1 MEIRISGLQWPVRW
15 KCDRF
20 APDTQQMFADA
31 GDDGVFFC
39 QRKLFCQNL
48 HRNAPFYKLFELSI
62 SVSREK
68 SVSGQGLLENAGA
81 APIQP

>member
-31 GDDGVFFC
+31 GDDGGYS
-39 QRKLFCQNL
+39 RNGLFDC
-48 HRNAPFYKLFELSI
+48 
-62 SVSREK
+62 
-68 SVSGQGLLENAGA
+68 
-81 APIQP
+81 